1 MHPCLN
7 DRPDR
12 RNVLR
17 GVSLLLAAGLLGAV
31 CGCGRDK
38 LDVAPAKGKV
48 TYNGNALEFGS
59 VVFQPEKGIPARG
72 DIKSDGTFVLGT
84 YAETDGA
91 ILGKHKVR
99 VTCNESQRP
108 GYAAPTGEEAGVG
121 KSLIPKKYTRA
132 QTSGLTEEVK
142 AGGPN
147 EFELKLTD
155 EPQNK

>member
-7 DRPDR
+7 DRPVR
-12 RNVLR
+12 PSVLR
-17 GVSLLLAAGLLGAV
+17 GVSLLLGAGLLAAV

-48 TYNGNALEFGS
+48 TYNGKALEFGS

-72 DIKSDGTFVLGT
+72 DIQPDGTFVLGT
-84 YAETDGA
+84 YGESDGA
-91 ILGKHKVR
+91 IIGKHRVR

-108 GYAAPTGEEAGVG
+108 GYTPPTGEEAGVG

-147 EFELKLTD
+147 EFTFDLKD
-155 EPQNK
+155 